1 MQCLA
6 RSGCPRSLCGP
17 SNAGGAPPQRFSDSL
32 KLSSIRDGSRRIYEP
47 VLCPAG
53 SFCPNSSLMFPC
65 PEGHFCPKGSPAPYE
80 CPPMSICPPSTE
92 MRVFY
97 GGVVGF
103 AILDVLIVVIVLLH
117 GLCWR
122 PRVLKLREQ
131 RAKAAGGLLRENGT
145 TAMPTGAQE
154 TWWVLSSVCG
164 FGSGCHE
171 ARRRLASAAD
181 APVGSSGRASA
192 GSVADG
198 DYHPALG
205 GLDDADDA
213 ADEAKLGVSRAALVP
228 SGDSRERGAM
238 LSLNGGSGRAGKRER
253 LLVGGAGEDGA
264 EFTAGNSRVERARR
278 VLVEAFTSAN
288 KGCQL
293 EIEFKD
299 LQWATPAGRVILH
312 GVSGS
317 ISPGR
322 FTAIMGPSGAGK
334 TTLLSVLLG
343 KNKRS
348 AGTLRIGGVEAE
360 PTQYKKLFGFVPQD
374 DVLLPELTVREN
386 VAFSARMRLPRSGW
400 DEARVQRHVDAIVD
414 SLGLTEVADSLVG
427 DASRRGI
434 SGGQKKRCSIGLELA
449 AAPCVLLLDGERS
462 TAPAAWRLGR
472 PLAACFATVPTPR
485 PPACCHAF
493 SPCPPLRLHSPL
505 HPPQSRRPGWTRR
518 QRWRSARR
526 FAWWPTWASQWWL

>member
-1 MQCLA
+1 
-6 RSGCPRSLCGP
+6 
-17 SNAGGAPPQRFSDSL
+17 
-32 KLSSIRDGSRRIYEP
+32 
-47 VLCPAG
+47 
-53 SFCPNSSLMFPC
+53 
-65 PEGHFCPKGSPAPYE
+65 
-80 CPPMSICPPSTE
+80 
-92 MRVFY
+92 
-97 GGVVGF
+97 
-103 AILDVLIVVIVLLH
+103 
-117 GLCWR
+117 
-122 PRVLKLREQ
+122 
-131 RAKAAGGLLRENGT
+131 
-145 TAMPTGAQE
+145 
-154 TWWVLSSVCG
+154 
-164 FGSGCHE
+164 
-171 ARRRLASAAD
+171 
-181 APVGSSGRASA
+181 
-192 GSVADG
+192 
-198 DYHPALG
+198 
-205 GLDDADDA
+205 
-213 ADEAKLGVSRAALVP
+213 
-228 SGDSRERGAM
+228 M

-485 PPACCHAF
+485 PPACCHAS
-493 SPCPPLRLHSPL
+493 SPCLPPRLHSPL